1 MPNIGDIAADFFR
14 NTPPS
19 DIDSDADSK
28 SKKEEADLF
37 KFTGNFSSL
46 EEYLIHEEHIIKKLD
61 KTSKRVLKEKNA
73 KLAFQFSSIWAIFIA
88 LIILFRGFKKW
99 SYFDLSQS
107 EFLFIIGSLT
117 TSVFAFYIFVLKYL
131 FNKDSD

>member
-1 MPNIGDIAADFFR
+1 MPNIGDVAAAFFR
-14 NTPPS
+14 KTPPS
-19 DIDSDADSK
+19 DVDSDADSK
-28 SKKEEADLF
+28 SKKEEAALF

-46 EEYLIHEEHIIKKLD
+46 KEYLIHEEHIIKKLD

-73 KLAFQFSSIWAIFIA
+73 KLAFQFSSIWAVFIA